1 MTPVRLLTIAVAICF
16 AVAELVSGLGLN
28 PIEWV
33 VLAASLALVPIGD
46 RIHRNLGLFAMV
58 AFLFVATGFLQSWNL
73 SLQILNIGILSA
85 IMALGVNMQ
94 WGYAGLFSTG
104 IVGSVALGG
113 LAVVIVSAPPVP
125 EAFAAG
131 GWSLLGGL
139 ALGVAVIIAATLV
152 YRLMKPGLPRA
163 LAVSAIVVI
172 GFFLY
177 RTVFDA
183 GVAAVEAFNPAT
195 FGNIGGFG
203 VPAYVEWPAG
213 MITWPVGLIAWP
225 LGALFAGL
233 AAWVI
238 GKIALGL
245 RSDYLAIATLGIA
258 EIVVVVM
265 KSEDWLAR
273 GVKNMTGLPRP
284 WPVPYE
290 VDLQADPEFVARVTA
305 WGWEPIGASTILVKL
320 LYLLIFG
327 AVLLA
332 LIWMSERALNS
343 PWGRM
348 MRAIRDNEVSAAAMG
363 KNVTKRHLQIFIIGS
378 AVVGLAGAMLTSME
392 GQLVPGVYSPLRFT
406 FLIWVMVI
414 VGGSGNNWGS
424 VLGGLLLGWL
434 WLAVEYLG
442 PGLMEIVTATLPA
455 GDLKTHLI
463 DSAQH
468 MRLVVLG
475 IVLLL
480 VLRFAPRG
488 LIPEK

>member
-1 MTPVRLLTIAVAICF
+1 MTQTQ
-16 AVAELVSGLGLN
+16 
-28 PIEWV
+28 
-33 VLAASLALVPIGD
+33 
-46 RIHRNLGLFAMV
+46 RNLGLFAGV
-58 AFLFVATGFLQSWNL
+58 AVLFILTGVFQSWNL

-113 LAVVIVSAPPVP
+113 LAVVLVSARPVP

-131 GWSLLGGL
+131 GWMTLGGL
-139 ALGVAVIIAATLV
+139 ALGVGVIVAATLL
-152 YRLMKPGLPRA
+152 YRAMKPGRA
-163 LAVSAIVVI
+163 RGFAVAALLIA

-177 RTVFDA
+177 RAVFDS
-183 GVAAVEAFNPAT
+183 GVAAVEAYDPAT
-195 FGNIGGFG
+195 YGNIGGFG
-203 VPAYVEWPAG
+203 LPSLVA
-213 MITWPVGLIAWP
+213 WPVG
-225 LGALFAGL
+225 ALMAGL

-238 GKIALGL
+238 GKICLGL

-258 EIVVVVM
+258 EIIIVVI

-273 GVKNMTGLPRP
+273 GVKNIIDLPRP

-290 VDLQADPEFVARVTA
+290 VDLQANPAYVDFVTS
-305 WGWEPIGASTILVKL
+305 WGWSPITSSTILVKL
-320 LYLLIFG
+320 LYLAMFG

-332 LIWMSERALNS
+332 LIWLSERALNS

-348 MRAIRDNEVSAAAMG
+348 MRAIRDNEVAASAMG
-363 KNVTKRHLQIFIIGS
+363 KNVTRRHLHIFIIGS

-414 VGGSGNNWGS
+414 VGGSGNNWGA

-442 PGLMEIVTATLPA
+442 PNLMGYVTAALPP

-468 MRLVVLG
+468 MRLVTLG
-475 IVLLL
+475 VVLLL

>member
-1 MTPVRLLTIAVAICF
+1 MTQTQ
-16 AVAELVSGLGLN
+16 
-28 PIEWV
+28 
-33 VLAASLALVPIGD
+33 
-46 RIHRNLGLFAMV
+46 RNLGLFAGV
-58 AFLFVATGFLQSWNL
+58 ALLFILTGVFQSWNL

-113 LAVVIVSAPPVP
+113 LAVVLVSARPVP

-131 GWSLLGGL
+131 GWMTLGGL
-139 ALGVAVIIAATLV
+139 AIGVGVIVAATLL
-152 YRLMKPGLPRA
+152 YRAMKPGRA
-163 LAVSAIVVI
+163 RGFAVAAVLIG

-177 RTVFDA
+177 RSVFDR

-195 FGNIGGFG
+195 YGNIGGFG
-203 VPAYVEWPAG
+203 LPSLVA
-213 MITWPVGLIAWP
+213 WPVGAF
-225 LGALFAGL
+225 FAGV
-233 AAWVI
+233 AAWAI
-238 GKIALGL
+238 GKVALRL

-258 EIVVVVM
+258 EIIVVVI

-273 GVKNMTGLPRP
+273 GVKNIIDLPRP

-290 VDLQADPEFVARVTA
+290 VELQANPAYVEFVTS
-305 WGWEPIGASTILVKL
+305 WGWSPITSSTILVKL
-320 LYLLIFG
+320 LYLAMFG

-332 LIWMSERALNS
+332 LIWLSERALNS

-348 MRAIRDNEVSAAAMG
+348 MRAIRDNEVAASAMG

-414 VGGSGNNWGS
+414 VGGSGNNWGA

-442 PGLMEIVTATLPA
+442 PNLMGYVTAWLPP

-468 MRLVVLG
+468 MRLVTLG